1 VPESD
6 HLTLLHVYQ
15 QWKHNG
21 MRSDWCNEHF
31 VNMKTLRKVHEV
43 REQMMSIM
51 ESQKMAH
58 ESCGT
63 NWDSVR
69 KAICAAFFMHAA
81 ALKGIG
87 EYQNLRTA
95 MKCSLHPNSSL
106 SGLGYNPDYV
116 VYHELVLTTKE
127 YMMCVTA
134 VEPLWLAEFGGMFYR
149 IRDNSFKSIL
159 VPARPHRVTPA
170 HTFVTG
176 TAAISAR
183 CSGINGA

>member
-1 VPESD
+1 MGRKMIEFPLDPPLSRMLIAAEDMHCTAEMLIIVAMLSVGGMQHAFFRPKGREEESDLKREKFAVPESD

-43 REQMMSIM
+43 REQMVSIM

-63 NWDSVR
+63 SWDSVR

-87 EYQNLRTA
+87 ECATR
-95 MKCSLHPNSSL
+95 SLLLLASL
-106 SGLGYNPDYV
+106 CGVCRSL
-116 VYHELVLTTKE
+116 
-127 YMMCVTA
+127 MC
-134 VEPLWLAEFGGMFYR
+134 L
-149 IRDNSFKSIL
+149 
-159 VPARPHRVTPA
+159 
-170 HTFVTG
+170 TG
-176 TAAISAR
+176 TKT
-183 CSGINGA
+183 